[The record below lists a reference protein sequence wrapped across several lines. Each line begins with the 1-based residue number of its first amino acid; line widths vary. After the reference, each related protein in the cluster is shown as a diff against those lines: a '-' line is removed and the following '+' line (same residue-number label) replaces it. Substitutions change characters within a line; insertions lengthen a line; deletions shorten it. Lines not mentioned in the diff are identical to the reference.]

1 MSVIYPKSP
10 TEHDRRVG
18 ALRHVIDRVSLS
30 RSQSAERGQGLT
42 AIVLE
47 RAATVVLVLIVGV
60 GSAIAASGGSLMI
73 GSGPSETT
81 LLGSIR
87 LRLRRAR
94 DLSAHNTDTRAA
106 LCQRYS
112 THPDSNDT
120 VFGDLRRAG

>member
-18 ALRHVIDRVSLS
+18 ALRRVIDRVSLS

-60 GSAIAASGGSLMI
+60 GSAIAASGGSLTI
-73 GSGPSETT
+73 GLSRRTT
-81 LLGSIR
+81 RTFG
-87 LRLRRAR
+87 RAR
-94 DLSAHNTDTRAA
+94 DVQHVLIPMTQCSAI
-106 LCQRYS
+106 
-112 THPDSNDT
+112 
-120 VFGDLRRAG
+120 